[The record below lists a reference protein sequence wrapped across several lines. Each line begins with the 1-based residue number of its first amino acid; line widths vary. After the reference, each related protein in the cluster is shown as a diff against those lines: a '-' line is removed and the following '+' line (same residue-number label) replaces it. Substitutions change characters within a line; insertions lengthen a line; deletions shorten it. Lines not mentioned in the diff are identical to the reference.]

1 MRSGFYFDVSAAV
14 VGLLLACEGLSR
26 LPFTGWLLNAADGDY
41 HWGAGPLVLVIVAL
55 AASVFFFLRARQR
68 PLPLPSIPGLPAQV
82 SGYASLVLAVFAV
95 LILFWWTTAGE
106 SKLPVGPVSYA
117 MGIVGLV
124 VVAWA
129 ATAASAL
136 WLGRGTEREREEA
149 ELSGDAPIGLA

>member
-1 MRSGFYFDVSAAV
+1 MRSGFYFEVSAAV
-14 VGLLLACEGLSR
+14 GGLLLACEGLSR

-41 HWGAGPLVLVIVAL
+41 HWRPGATALVILSL
-55 AASVFFFLRARQR
+55 AAAVFFYLRAKGRR
-68 PLPLPSIPGLPAQV
+68 MPLPSIPGLPAKT
-82 SGYASLVLAVFAV
+82 SGVASLVLAIFAV

-106 SKLPVGPVSYA
+106 AKLPVGPVSYT

-129 ATAASAL
+129 GIAASAL
-136 WLGRGTEREREEA
+136 WLGRGAEREREEA

>member
-1 MRSGFYFDVSAAV
+1 MRSGLYFDVTAAV

-41 HWGAGPLVLVIVAL
+41 HWRLGSVTLVILSL
-55 AASVFFFLRARQR
+55 AAAVFFFLRAKQR
-68 PLPLPSIPGLPAQV
+68 PMPLPSIPGLPAKA
-82 SGYASLVLAVFAV
+82 SGLLSLLLGVTAV

-136 WLGRGTEREREEA
+136 WLGRGTEREREEQ